1 MIGSSSDD
9 HTHRDHRNAELTSV
23 RMGACLQRAY
33 GEMLERPVIVVSFS
47 TVVGATLIYSI
58 TGPLGIE
65 DTLSMGQRLL
75 YVALCA
81 VICWPLCHS
90 LSTTILYLT
99 RHREP
104 HRILLAAITGAAFMA
119 IPCSAVAYTI
129 VEIAGQIVAA
139 EFSEIY
145 LNIAVALAACSTVVH
160 YTACLRARLRYAT
173 QTATAAGC
181 PMNRHLSSVDAADS
195 PHAPDRGE
203 GSRVPDEPDSTSRSA
218 DSPYPPITGGPAT
231 TAKPSRLLSR
241 LPDNLGHDVI
251 YLNVSGH
258 YVNAVTTV
266 GAGVILMRFAD
277 AIAELDDMG
286 MQVHRSYWVAHR
298 HITAI
303 FRRDERTLVRVT
315 GGHEIPVSRTYLAAV
330 RAFMPNV
337 ARVQDIG
344 SGASSSTTDSPSQTE
359 LDSREG

>member
-119 IPCSAVAYTI
+119 IPCSAVAYT
-129 VEIAGQIVAA
+129 VFEIAGQIAAA
-139 EFSEIY
+139 EFSEVY
-145 LNIAVALAACSTVVH
+145 LSIAVALAACSTVVH

-173 QTATAAGC
+173 QTAAAAAC
-181 PMNRHLSSVDAADS
+181 PMNRDLSSVDAADS

-203 GSRVPDEPDSTSRSA
+203 GSRVPDK
-218 DSPYPPITGGPAT
+218 PAT

-241 LPDNLGHDVI
+241 LPDNLGRDVI